1 MTEKKILIAD
11 DEKAIRKMLGKL
23 LKNDGY
29 ELLFAS
35 DGQTA
40 VDLARSNRIDLA
52 ILDLVMPRMGGIEA
66 LKEIKNIDQHTE
78 AIMIT
83 GHSDIAAL
91 KKVFFDYG
99 ALDYLIK
106 PFDMTEVKLTV
117 QRALHN
123 RAMALRKTS
132 VEEELKNR
140 ILQLER
146 DFKEKTFRL
155 RESQIKYKNIVNN
168 STDAILVVQNGSVK
182 FINQRGIDLSG
193 FSLSEILEKPLMSLI
208 HPEDHS
214 KALGNNQLHI
224 NGKKASFD
232 NRFRIIKKNGTS
244 FWAENQTVATT
255 WLDRPATLHFVRD
268 ISHQK
273 KLEEMMIRSEKM
285 NSLGKLSAGLAH
297 EIRNPLAVIS
307 SCAQFCMENLD
318 LNSQVFE
325 NFQVI
330 HRNSQRADQLI
341 SQLLAFARPDTLQ
354 WKPVDINRVFEK
366 MQQMAKL
373 ELNRKTHVR
382 FLKRFEEGLPEIPG
396 DEEKLGQVCLNLIQ
410 NAIQA
415 VSDDGVIILETRRVS
430 GDENAIEISVKDN
443 GSGISPI
450 HLTKIFDPFFTT
462 KDTGTGLGLSICH
475 SIVEQHQGAINA
487 ECKETEGTRVSV
499 ILPIQQKGKNLRLH
513 NAG

>member
-1 MTEKKILIAD
+1 
-11 DEKAIRKMLGKL
+11 
-23 LKNDGY
+23 
-29 ELLFAS
+29 
-35 DGQTA
+35 
-40 VDLARSNRIDLA
+40 
-52 ILDLVMPRMGGIEA
+52 
-66 LKEIKNIDQHTE
+66 
-78 AIMIT
+78 MIT

-307 SCAQFCMENLD
+307 SCAQFCME
-318 LNSQVFE
+318 
-325 NFQVI
+325 
-330 HRNSQRADQLI
+330 
-341 SQLLAFARPDTLQ
+341 
-354 WKPVDINRVFEK
+354 KPRS
-366 MQQMAKL
+366 
-373 ELNRKTHVR
+373 ELSGIRKFSSHSPKQPACQPAHQSVA
-382 FLKRFEEGLPEIPG
+382 G
-396 DEEKLGQVCLNLIQ
+396 VCP
-410 NAIQA
+410 
-415 VSDDGVIILETRRVS
+415 SGYPSMETRRYQPGVRK
-430 GDENAIEISVKDN
+430 NAADGKTGIEPKNPCAFS
-443 GSGISPI
+443 
-450 HLTKIFDPFFTT
+450 
-462 KDTGTGLGLSICH
+462 
-475 SIVEQHQGAINA
+475 
-487 ECKETEGTRVSV
+487 ET
-499 ILPIQQKGKNLRLH
+499 I
-513 NAG
+513 